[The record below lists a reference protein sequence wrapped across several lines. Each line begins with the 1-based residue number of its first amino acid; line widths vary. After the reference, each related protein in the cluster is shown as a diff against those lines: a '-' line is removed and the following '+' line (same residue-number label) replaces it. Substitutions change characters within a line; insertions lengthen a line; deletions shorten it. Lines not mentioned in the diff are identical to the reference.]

1 MFDYKLLY
9 NVANEL
15 RHIIT
20 DVFSEIH
27 KIAIIKPDYM
37 KYLNLYGI
45 KNALI
50 YPLSKGDKYDILA
63 LVDEDEDSCLHD
75 GAIQVDNIYQY
86 GKDVRLFIVGI
97 ESFKE
102 NTLCMITGI
111 FSKYI
116 LKDGG
121 APLYTPMDVINFIAV
136 FYFSVIA
143 AANHYSRYNKSIEK
157 DIEMEDSSGEFN
169 WNELSEA
176 IITSVNNLLIYDKN
190 ENAFISTIDTIKVIE
205 EDNIKTIME
214 MGYSASMYLYR
225 FTQK

>member
-37 KYLNLYGI
+37 KYLNLYGM

-50 YPLSKGDKYDILA
+50 YPLSKGEDGYDLLA
-63 LVDEDEDSCLHD
+63 LVDVDDDSYLYD
-75 GAIQVDNIYQY
+75 GSVQVDSIYHE

-102 NTLCMITGI
+102 NTLRMIAGI

-169 WNELSEA
+169 WDELSEA
-176 IITSVNNLLIYDKN
+176 IINSVNNLLEVDKN
-190 ENAFISTIDTIKVIE
+190 VFISTIDAIKVIG
-205 EDNIKTIME
+205 EDNIKTILNE
-214 MGYSASMYLYR
+214 GYNASMYLYR